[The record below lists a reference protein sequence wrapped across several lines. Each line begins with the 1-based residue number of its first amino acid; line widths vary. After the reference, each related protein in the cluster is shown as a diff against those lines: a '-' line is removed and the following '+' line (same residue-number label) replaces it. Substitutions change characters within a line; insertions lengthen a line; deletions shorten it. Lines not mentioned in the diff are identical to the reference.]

1 MSPWGLLVAW
11 AVHDAEE
18 LATMAG
24 WVERERP
31 RLERMYPWIRWDLLR
46 VSQRHVT
53 IAIGL
58 MGLVMT
64 AACAAGPRSR
74 LFQTALAG
82 FGLHGVIHLAQ
93 GLLTRGYTPG
103 LLTAATVV
111 LPYSVW
117 AWRRLRAEGV
127 QVSGGRSALSGV
139 ALFLVAVGGVHG
151 IAKLLSTPPADRW
164 F

>member
-1 MSPWGLLVAW
+1 MNPWGLLIAW

-31 RLERMYPWIRWDLLR
+31 RLERLYPWIRWDLLQ

-58 MGLVMT
+58 MGLVMA
-64 AACAAGPRSR
+64 AACAGGTRSR
-74 LFQTALAG
+74 FFQTALAG
-82 FGLHGVIHLAQ
+82 FGVHGVVHLLQ

-103 LLTAATVV
+103 LLTAPTVV
-111 LPYSVW
+111 LPYSIW
-117 AWRRLRAEGV
+117 AWRRLKAEGV
-127 QVSGGRSALSGV
+127 PLSAGSGLAGV
-139 ALFLVAVGGVHG
+139 ALFVAAVGGVHG
-151 IAKLLSTPPADRW
+151 IARLLSSPPPDRW